1 MTEIQKYQVL
11 SDLPDM
17 QIRLYEP
24 CVLAEI
30 AMAGEPNRVGTQ
42 AFGPLIGY
50 ISQNSIAMTAP
61 VLQEAATTGHGEKT
75 GDWLVSFVMP
85 AGADAQELPIPK
97 DSRVILRELPERMA
111 AAATWSG
118 SWKYSEVEKR
128 IEQMKSALTKLGYS
142 IAGQP
147 QWARYD
153 PPWKPWFVR
162 RNEVIIPINPP
173 IQQS

>member
-1 MTEIQKYQVL
+1 MTEVQKYRVL
-11 SDLPDM
+11 SDISGI

-30 AMAGEPNRVGTQ
+30 SMEGEPNRVGNM

-50 ISQNSIAMTAP
+50 ISKNSISMTSP
-61 VLQEAATTGHGEKT
+61 VLQEPATTAQGEAT

-85 AGADAQELPIPK
+85 AGANVHDLPIPQ
-97 DSRVILRELPERMA
+97 DSRVNLRELPEHMA
-111 AAATWSG
+111 AVITWSG

-128 IEQMKSALTKLGYS
+128 IESLKRAIIENGYS
-142 IAGQP
+142 VAGQP

-153 PPWKPWFVR
+153 PPWKPWFLR
-162 RNEVIIPINPP
+162 RNEIIIPITG
-173 IQQS
+173 